1 MKAKERA
8 GRIVELLAEAYPGA
22 ECELDYRTPWQLLV
36 ATVLSAQCTDE
47 RVNQVTPELFRRWPG
62 PAELAAADA
71 AELEEAIRPTGFFRN
86 KARNLQQAAR
96 SLVADHGGEVPADLD
111 ALVELPGVG
120 RKTAKVVLGEAF
132 GIAAGVTVD
141 THVKRLAKRLGLA
154 DHRDPEV
161 VAGRLEVLVPREHWV
176 DLSMR
181 LILHGRRVCHART
194 PRCGE
199 CSLEPLC
206 PKVGV

>member
-1 MKAKERA
+1 MKPKERA
-8 GRIVELLAEAYPGA
+8 ARIVELLAEAYPDA
-22 ECELDYRTPWQLLV
+22 KCELDYRSPWELLA
-36 ATVLSAQCTDE
+36 ATVLSAQCTDV

-62 PAELAAADA
+62 PVELAAADI
-71 AELEEAIRPTGFFRN
+71 AELEEVVRPTGFFRN

-96 SLVADHGGEVPADLD
+96 SLVADHGCEVPAELD

-141 THVKRLAKRLGLA
+141 THVKRLAKRLDLS
-154 DHRDPEV
+154 DHRDAEV
-161 VAGRLEVLVPREHWV
+161 VASRLEALVPREHWI

-181 LILHGRRVCHART
+181 LILHGRRVCHARK
-194 PRCGE
+194 PLCSE